1 MKIRPLHNRMEIT
14 PEILQS
20 CRNDDRKAINALY
33 EHCFR
38 ILMPICFRYN
48 NNEEDARASCN
59 AGFLKVLIGLKK
71 VDDSINFN
79 AWSKRIMVNTLIDE
93 YRKDKTYKTKITK
106 SDNERELDYFSKGT
120 ENEAESNL
128 GCENILLLVK
138 QLPSTTG
145 IVFNLYVIEGYSH
158 KEIGERIGI
167 SEGTSKWH
175 LSTARKALREK
186 LEQIENENQRL
197 VI

>member
-1 MKIRPLHNRMEIT
+1 MEIT

-20 CRNDDRKAINALY
+20 CRKDDRKAINALY

-38 ILMPICFRYN
+38 IFMPVCFRYN
-48 NNEEDARASCN
+48 NNEEDARSSCN
-59 AGFLKVLIGLKK
+59 AGFLKVLNGLKK
-71 VDDSINFN
+71 VDDTINFN

-93 YRKDKTYKTKITK
+93 YRKNKTYNTKITK
-106 SDNERELDYFSKGT
+106 SDNERELDYFSTGT

-158 KEIGERIGI
+158 KEIGEKLNI

-175 LSTARKALREK
+175 LSTARKTLREK
-186 LEQIENENQRL
+186 LEKIENQNQRL